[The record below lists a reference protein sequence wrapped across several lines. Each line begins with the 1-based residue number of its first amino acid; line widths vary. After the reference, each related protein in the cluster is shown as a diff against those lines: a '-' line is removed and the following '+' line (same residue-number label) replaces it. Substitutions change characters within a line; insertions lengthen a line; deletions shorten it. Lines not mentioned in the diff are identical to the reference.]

1 MIFLGFYYCTFAKSD
16 ILVVSHGYYV
26 HSCKLESVKIFPA
39 PALLSSHPLF
49 RALLIPPP
57 GSPGYLSLGT
67 SHPLFTPLTPLL
79 FEDPAD
85 RWREHTVIHRSYTY
99 TVLCSYL
106 AI

>member
-49 RALLIPPP
+49 RALLIPPLDRRDI
-57 GSPGYLSLGT
+57 SPWG
-67 SHPLFTPLTPLL
+67 PLTPFLPPL
-79 FEDPAD
+79 PHF
-85 RWREHTVIHRSYTY
+85 
-99 TVLCSYL
+99 YL
-106 AI
+106 KTLQTGGENIL

>member
-49 RALLIPPP
+49 
-57 GSPGYLSLGT
+57 
-67 SHPLFTPLTPLL
+67 TPLTPLL